1 MAILDMN
8 GHGTKSPKS
17 HPINVN
23 GHLTILDMD
32 NRTLLNMNGH
42 GSSKSHPKKQ
52 AATDSNSYILDTEF
66 RIRAT

>member
-23 GHLTILDMD
+23 GHLTILDM
-32 NRTLLNMNGH
+32 NNITVLNMNG
-42 GSSKSHPKKQ
+42 SSKKHPK
-52 AATDSNSYILDTEF
+52 APRNGAH
-66 RIRAT
+66 

>member
-23 GHLTILDMD
+23 GHLTILVMND
-32 NRTLLNMNGH
+32 RTDKYLAKLMIERYL
-42 GSSKSHPKKQ
+42 Q
-52 AATDSNSYILDTEF
+52 YCY
-66 RIRAT
+66 R